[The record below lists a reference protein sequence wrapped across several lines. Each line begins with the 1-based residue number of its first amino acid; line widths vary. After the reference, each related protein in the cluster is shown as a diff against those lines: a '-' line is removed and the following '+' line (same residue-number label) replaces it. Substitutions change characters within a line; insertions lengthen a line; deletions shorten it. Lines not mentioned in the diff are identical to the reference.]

1 MSIGVKYPLEVSSG
15 TIRPEQRLAVERV
28 LSVLQTRK
36 GERPFHPDYGSPAPI
51 FSVINRETLE
61 FPEIED
67 VDTLVTVLVG
77 GLIFNASLSE
87 DN

>member
-51 FSVINRETLE
+51 F
-61 FPEIED
+61 
-67 VDTLVTVLVG
+67 
-77 GLIFNASLSE
+77 
-87 DN
+87 